1 MNSNPLIDAVVDK
14 TKMITYAK
22 DSFNKT
28 TYTLYILVKAEGGNS
43 LQVGPYKVT
52 VRCDKSVKIS

>member
-1 MNSNPLIDAVVDK
+1 
-14 TKMITYAK
+14 MITYAK

-43 LQVGPYKVT
+43 LHVGPYKVT
-52 VRCDKSVKIS
+52 VHCDKSVKIS